1 VRFVPSE
8 FEVPD
13 LLEHDRFRLRP
24 LTVHDLVKDYDA
36 VMSSREHLW
45 DQFGQAWG
53 WPPADLT
60 LEQDLID
67 LGWHQKE
74 FQLRRSFAYTVVN
87 LSESAVLGCVYIEP
101 TKRRGYDAVVFLWT
115 RQSELAGGLEKRLYD
130 RVKNWIKT
138 DWPFMSVAFPGR
150 DIPWEAWKTM
160 PVELR

>member
-1 VRFVPSE
+1 VGFVPSE
-8 FEVPD
+8 FEVPE

-45 DQFGQAWG
+45 NQFGRAWG

-74 FQLRRSFAYTVVN
+74 FQRRSSFDY
-87 LSESAVLGCVYIEP
+87 AVMSLDDTRLLGCVYVDPPE
-101 TKRRGYDAVVFLWT
+101 KAGFHAEVWLWV
-115 RQSELAGGLEKRLYD
+115 RASELASGLDALLCATVR
-130 RVKNWIKT
+130 RWIEER
-138 DWPFMSVAFPGR
+138 WPFRRVAYPGR
-150 DIPWEAWKTM
+150 
-160 PVELR
+160 ELPLDRYDALPDR